1 MFLNLI
7 IWKSSTKH
15 YFLSTMAN
23 GIGQSHK
30 IAKQKRQQPGFTN
43 DPSNTNSSTSK
54 IHDKFNA
61 YIYVV
66 SEEPLSVY
74 S

>member
-1 MFLNLI
+1 
-7 IWKSSTKH
+7 
-15 YFLSTMAN
+15 MAN